1 MKNSLSVRRMNYFDV
16 DVVKY
21 IYSDSF
27 EKEVCDVINYST
39 QDIYVVCYLDEVVG
53 MCMVNYID
61 DVFIAKRTA
70 FINAVCV
77 DKNFRGKGVGSF
89 LISEIEKIA
98 YFDGASEIM
107 LTSSSKRVAA
117 NRLYEK
123 LGFNIYD
130 TNVFRKRLELVG

>member
-1 MKNSLSVRRMNYFDV
+1 MKNSLSVRRMNYSDV

-27 EKEVCDVINYST
+27 EKEVCDVINYNT
-39 QDIYVVCYLDEVVG
+39 QDIYVVCYLDEVIG

-61 DVFIAKRTA
+61 DIFIEKRTA

-98 YFDGASEIM
+98 YLDGASEIM

-130 TNVFRKRLELVG
+130 TNVFRKKLELEQ